1 VRLDRTI
8 QYTPKDLEYRHAP
21 VKPGHDGGAI
31 ANAGPAARGKPAGV
45 AKADRLYKGC
55 YSLFGM
61 EFPPK

>member
-1 VRLDRTI
+1 MHRSSRGMT
-8 QYTPKDLEYRHAP
+8 AS
-21 VKPGHDGGAI
+21 AI